1 LREASDLL
9 AQLDNAV
16 IPLVVGRVIEAAVA
30 RVKTEHDRLI
40 AIKRRA
46 LVHAE
51 REHRAV
57 EKRIAREE
65 RCAVRANEQAA
76 RLREAGTRSNW
87 IRPFYT
93 AWWGA
98 FFTNYDAIAAGAT
111 GESEQMKST
120 IPVLLGA
127 ISKANELLRESRSVQ
142 ADAVELTRQQ
152 VHTEQHQQYR
162 EMVARLHH
170 EAEERR
176 SVVDDIMRQ
185 LATRQEELCRHT
197 HARQHALE
205 MASKTVRGRLVLE
218 AEEAHRS
225 TEKKAAQADSR
236 RVEAQNTVDMSVAAI
251 TSLAERIQQTVTVRS
266 DEIRSVLSAKASSL
280 SGLKEEYQQTLN
292 CLAPS
297 LARPPEF
304 LMSDVT
310 EVIARLTEKRILA
323 TRRLEFIGQWA
334 EFLSREAEN
343 LRDRLASYVN
353 LVCATTVGIATDEY
367 FGDKGAFAEKQFDL
381 LVVDEAGKVTEPEF
395 LVAAARA
402 KRWVLVGDHKQL
414 PPFYDQELDPY
425 LQSADCSVEVA
436 SQPRLMKELLT
447 TSIFERLWRQFVEH
461 GSSRLAP
468 NITGGQS
475 DSCLV
480 ESDGRGL
487 TPSSVPVGLSEEL
500 LTNPSQFPAEKTCQV
515 SADVSATDSGNVT
528 NVAGASRCVML
539 DVQRRMHPDL
549 ALFISDM
556 FYGGQYTSP
565 TEVSFAQGKT
575 LQLEHFPLPVTWI
588 DVNPSITSP
597 GMEIDLSNPTQ
608 RSQLAEYAAFLPHN
622 GFANLREA
630 KLVVEVLETLV
641 SDGNL
646 LQERSELETE
656 RRSAPVVGVIA
667 FYAGQ
672 VALLHRLIEATSS
685 LQAERLSG
693 SEWLC
698 RGIRVTINTVDAF
711 QGKECPIIV
720 LTFVRSNRRKAVGF
734 VDDPNR
740 LNVAISRAQKK
751 LILVGDSMTLAK
763 RSRDREAI
771 GLNKDTRA
779 DNLERRMFSQ
789 LVKYVEGKGKYMRV
803 FKLRS
808 SSE

>member
-1 LREASDLL
+1 
-9 AQLDNAV
+9 
-16 IPLVVGRVIEAAVA
+16 
-30 RVKTEHDRLI
+30 
-40 AIKRRA
+40 
-46 LVHAE
+46 
-51 REHRAV
+51 
-57 EKRIAREE
+57 
-65 RCAVRANEQAA
+65 
-76 RLREAGTRSNW
+76 
-87 IRPFYT
+87 
-93 AWWGA
+93 
-98 FFTNYDAIAAGAT
+98 
-111 GESEQMKST
+111 
-120 IPVLLGA
+120 
-127 ISKANELLRESRSVQ
+127 
-142 ADAVELTRQQ
+142 
-152 VHTEQHQQYR
+152 
-162 EMVARLHH
+162 
-170 EAEERR
+170 
-176 SVVDDIMRQ
+176 
-185 LATRQEELCRHT
+185 
-197 HARQHALE
+197 
-205 MASKTVRGRLVLE
+205 
-218 AEEAHRS
+218 
-225 TEKKAAQADSR
+225 
-236 RVEAQNTVDMSVAAI
+236 
-251 TSLAERIQQTVTVRS
+251 
-266 DEIRSVLSAKASSL
+266 
-280 SGLKEEYQQTLN
+280 
-292 CLAPS
+292 
-297 LARPPEF
+297 
-304 LMSDVT
+304 
-310 EVIARLTEKRILA
+310 
-323 TRRLEFIGQWA
+323 
-334 EFLSREAEN
+334 
-343 LRDRLASYVN
+343 
-353 LVCATTVGIATDEY
+353 
-367 FGDKGAFAEKQFDL
+367 
-381 LVVDEAGKVTEPEF
+381 
-395 LVAAARA
+395 
-402 KRWVLVGDHKQL
+402 
-414 PPFYDQELDPY
+414 
-425 LQSADCSVEVA
+425 
-436 SQPRLMKELLT
+436 
-447 TSIFERLWRQFVEH
+447 
-461 GSSRLAP
+461 
-468 NITGGQS
+468 
-475 DSCLV
+475 
-480 ESDGRGL
+480 
-487 TPSSVPVGLSEEL
+487 
-500 LTNPSQFPAEKTCQV
+500 
-515 SADVSATDSGNVT
+515 
-528 NVAGASRCVML
+528 ML